1 VEIESEDVAR
11 AVTLVDA
18 NVLIDV
24 ATSDPAWS
32 AWSEKALARAG
43 DDGWLVINPIVYS
56 ELSVAY
62 TLIEEVDAVA
72 PHDIFKREPLPYEA
86 AFLAGKA
93 YLNYRRRGGV
103 RRSPLPDFYI
113 GAHAA
118 VRGYRLL
125 TRDAARYRTYFPTV
139 DVIAPMA

>member
-1 VEIESEDVAR
+1 VATESDDIVQD
-11 AVTLVDA
+11 VTLVDA

-24 ATSDPAWS
+24 ATSDPVWS

-62 TLIEEVDAVA
+62 ALIEEVDAVA
-72 PHDIFKREPLPYEA
+72 PRDVFRREPLPYQA

-93 YLNYRRRGGV
+93 YLNYRRHGGA

-118 VRGYRLL
+118 VRGYTLL

-139 DVIAPMA
+139 NVIAP

>member
-1 VEIESEDVAR
+1 MATETTEVVQ

-32 AWSEKALARAG
+32 AWSERALARAG
-43 DDGWLVINPIVYS
+43 DDGWLVINPVVYA

-62 TLIEEVDAVA
+62 ALIEEVDAAA
-72 PHDIFKREPLPYEA
+72 PRDVFRREPLPYEA

-93 YLNYRRRGGV
+93 YLSYRRHGGV
-103 RRSPLPDFYI
+103 RRSPLPDFFI

-125 TRDAARYRTYFPTV
+125 TRDAARYRSYFPTV
-139 DVIAPMA
+139 DVIAP